1 MVISAINIFFSLC
14 AGFIFADEQ
23 NPPLPSETNAA
34 RQEDT
39 DLSEF
44 QKQARIYRLEGL
56 RLQKL
61 GRIEEAL
68 GMFQKAIGTDPSL
81 AAAYNDL
88 GIISES
94 LGSPERAEEAYWE
107 AIRLSPEF
115 VSPYSNLA
123 LLYEGQEQM
132 DKAVSCWAK
141 RVELG
146 LADDPWTK
154 KAKDRYDELMSSMPE
169 IKDRQIELETTEL
182 MSKISGK
189 KRIEKLE
196 AQKKSQEYIFS
207 AKKLYNQ
214 RDYLRAL
221 QEIEKSLSLT
231 PENKDAKNLKEEL
244 TLLAEKQKSKENIA
258 KIKSAFNAG
267 LKEYQ
272 QGNQDI
278 AKKEFEKIIKLV
290 EPPLVKSS

>member
-1 MVISAINIFFSLC
+1 MVISAVNIIFSFR

-23 NPPLPSETNAA
+23 NPPSSSETQTA
-34 RQEDT
+34 RQEDAG
-39 DLSEF
+39 LSEF

-81 AAAYNDL
+81 AAAYNDI
-88 GIISES
+88 GIICES
-94 LGSPERAEEAYWE
+94 LGSPERAEEAYQE
-107 AIRLSPEF
+107 AIKLSPNLT
-115 VSPYSNLA
+115 SSYSNLA
-123 LLYEGQEQM
+123 LLYEGQQQM
-132 DKAVSCWAK
+132 AKAVFCWAK

-169 IKDRQIELETTEL
+169 IKDQQIEIETTEL
-182 MSKISGK
+182 MSKISEK

-196 AQKKSQEYIFS
+196 AQKKSQEYISS
-207 AKKLYNQ
+207 ARKLHKQ
-214 RDYLRAL
+214 GDYLQAL
-221 QEIEKSLSLT
+221 QEIEKSLNLNL
-231 PENKDAKNLKEEL
+231 ENKDAKNLKEEL

-258 KIKSAFNAG
+258 KMESAFNAG

-278 AKKEFEKIIKLV
+278 AKKEFEKIMKLV
-290 EPPLVKSS
+290 EP